1 MDNAKAPKLAGVI
14 GFFDDPDA
22 LIQATEKVRDARFPS
37 FDVFTPYPIHGLEQA
52 QGLSRSWIP
61 FITFIAGLTGVTC
74 AFALQYWTSAVD
86 WPLIVGGKPF
96 NSWPAFVP
104 IMFELTV
111 LFAGLATAGG
121 MILINGLPN
130 IKQKAFDPALT
141 RDRFAIVIDA
151 PKGAKHTDYHG
162 HPDPDEPAKPLPAGI
177 RPFSEV
183 DAQALLK
190 QIGAKE
196 VRSVYQEGWF
206 S

>member
-1 MDNAKAPKLAGVI
+1 MDTKKAPLAGVI

-22 LIQATEKVRDARFPS
+22 LIMATEKVRDAKFPS
-37 FDVFTPYPIHGLEQA
+37 FDVFTPYPVHGLEHA
-52 QGLSRSWIP
+52 QGLKRSYIP
-61 FITFIAGLTGVTC
+61 YITFIAGLTGC
-74 AFALQYWTSAVD
+74 AIGFLLQYWTSAVD
-86 WPLIVGGKPF
+86 WPVIIGGKPF

-104 IMFELTV
+104 VMFELTI
-111 LFAGLATAGG
+111 LFAGLATAGS
-121 MILINGLPN
+121 MLLINGLPN
-130 IKQKAFDPALT
+130 ITRKSFDPSLT

-151 PKGAKHTDYHG
+151 PVVKVK
-162 HPDPDEPAKPLPAGI
+162 DEHHFEDEDEQPKPLPAGV

-206 S
+206 A